1 MSQIIPFW
9 IFSKHFKI
17 LKPFLA
23 HGPYNS
29 RWLGVLPALCGM
41 NTRGDGVCP
50 HYLLTTGE
58 SEFVSSLVSRSH
70 PLDRH
75 FPDLNGLRNH
85 LALLLRCRFWLRRSR
100 GWGLRFCTFN
110 MFPNAA
116 VPAAGIWGSSVIT
129 TALFRI
135 PSEFRILGTPSPNS
149 LEDMFLGKNSK
160 QHYVSSCSYF
170 RLFSFRMF

>member
-1 MSQIIPFW
+1 MGRTTVGGWVCSSPCVVWIP
-9 IFSKHFKI
+9 
-17 LKPFLA
+17 
-23 HGPYNS
+23 
-29 RWLGVLPALCGM
+29 GVMESVL
-41 NTRGDGVCP
+41 TTSV
-50 HYLLTTGE
+50 TTGE

-75 FPDLNGLRNH
+75 FPGLNGLRNH

-100 GWGLRFCTFN
+100 GLRVCTFN
-110 MFPNAA
+110 TFPNAA
-116 VPAAGIWGSSVIT
+116 VPAAGIWGISVIT

-135 PSEFRILGTPSPNS
+135 PREFRILGTPSPNS

-160 QHYVSSCSYF
+160 QHYVSSHSYF